1 MIQEDLGIDDT
12 KIHYYRDL
20 IPKNLKIIDLINS
33 VGSKG
38 SLIGSWS
45 EWKSS
50 GNSPTLFGDLKK
62 INYHK
67 YKESTIEE
75 KYLYDI
81 IFNAI
86 SMSAENYS
94 EKNNLTLKSLIP
106 PLICKYHEG
115 TFMGPHTDDSQNAY
129 ISGVLYL
136 NDDYEGGEL
145 EFPNYGLSIKPEA
158 GSMIIFPSTHPYIH
172 DPKPAYG
179 SERYICPVFW
189 YK

>member
-1 MIQEDLGIDDT
+1 M
-12 KIHYYRDL
+12 
-20 IPKNLKIIDLINS
+20 PKNLKIVNLIES
-33 VGSKG
+33 LGSKE
-38 SLIGSWS
+38 SLIDVWS

-50 GNSPTLFGDLKK
+50 GEDYTLFGNLKK

-67 YKESTIEE
+67 YKESPNEE
-75 KYLYDI
+75 KHLYDI

-106 PLICKYHEG
+106 PIICKYHEG
-115 TFMGPHTDDSQNAY
+115 KFMGPHTDDSQDAH

-145 EFPNYGLSIKPEA
+145 EFPNHGLSIKPEA
-158 GSMIIFPSTHPYIH
+158 GSMIMFPSTQPYIH
-172 DPKPAYG
+172 NPKPAYG

-189 YK
+189 YN